1 MSNPA
6 ASTPSLKWVARAGI
20 ALAALVILYTGA
32 AFGLSRFLD
41 PEGLASWLEPRLEQA
56 LNRDVEVARVEVGF
70 FPLGIGLRELTLSDP
85 TGMAPSLAK
94 VASVDFQVRILP
106 LLKRE
111 VWVHRLTVDGLE
123 ADLRVSSDGR
133 SNFEDLSTRTE
144 AEAGMAEGSKRP
156 FTLNLKSARLT
167 NSGVRF
173 SRQSD
178 TLVAEIGKLK
188 LRAGLRRE
196 ADGSWLVAGSSDSEL
211 NLRRGG
217 SNPLFEKTPI
227 GLTFDV
233 QTDGEFNSVRIRTG
247 ELVLGQI
254 ALDLTGDLEGL
265 QDPVRSVSLALVGQG
280 LPLGDILAALPASTR
295 SELPVEAEGVLA
307 VDLRI
312 SGEMGPGQ
320 LPEIRGDVG
329 LTRGRL
335 TFEGKSLAEDLSAD
349 LSLREG
355 SAVQARG
362 QGSVL
367 DGPLSVDGTIVLG
380 DARSMDLTV
389 RGNPDLAKLGTIL
402 ELPDG
407 VSAEGRMG
415 ILVRVTGPL
424 MESGGISFQRGSF
437 AGPTSCHPSIHCRA
451 HRDSRRSSAAFG
463 DPSDR
468 AGSPRFPR

>member
-1 MSNPA
+1 MSSPA
-6 ASTPSLKWVARAGI
+6 TSTPNLKWAARAGI

-85 TGMAPSLAK
+85 TGMAPTLAR

-133 SNFEDLSTRTE
+133 SNFGDLSTRTE
-144 AEAGMAEGSKRP
+144 ADAGRTADRSEADKVEGSKRP
-156 FTLNLKSARLT
+156 FTLNLKSARFT

-178 TLVAEIGKLK
+178 TLVGEIGKLK
-188 LRAGLRRE
+188 LRVGLRKE

-217 SNPLFEKTPI
+217 SNPLFEDTPI

-254 ALDLTGDLEGL
+254 ALDVTGDLEGL

-295 SELPVEAEGVLA
+295 SELPVGAEGVLA

-312 SGEMGPGQ
+312 TGEVGPGQ

-335 TFEGKSLAEDLSAD
+335 TFEG
-349 LSLREG
+349 
-355 SAVQARG
+355 
-362 QGSVL
+362 
-367 DGPLSVDGTIVLG
+367 
-380 DARSMDLTV
+380 
-389 RGNPDLAKLGTIL
+389 
-402 ELPDG
+402 
-407 VSAEGRMG
+407 
-415 ILVRVTGPL
+415 
-424 MESGGISFQRGSF
+424 
-437 AGPTSCHPSIHCRA
+437 
-451 HRDSRRSSAAFG
+451 
-463 DPSDR
+463 
-468 AGSPRFPR
+468 